1 MDNSYTGRKD
11 LVMIYCSNPFF
22 QYLTYKK
29 DIQKSINRVL
39 NSKQYV
45 LGKEVS
51 NFENEFSKFIGTKFS
66 IGVANGTDA
75 IEIGLRS
82 LGVGFGDE
90 VITVSHT
97 ANATVSAIESTGA
110 KPILI
115 DVEEDYYT
123 IDPDKI
129 AKAVNKKTKAVICVH
144 LYGQSID
151 LDSVLSICKKKDIH
165 LIEDVSQAHG
175 AMWKGKRLGS
185 FGILGTFSCYPTKNL
200 GAIGDAGIITTSNKS
215 LEKKIKMIRE
225 YGWIK
230 KFDSNCFGRNSR
242 LDEIQAAIL
251 RIKLKKLDV
260 DNKKRRNIANYYSKH
275 LNKEILITPKLRE
288 NSTHVFHQY
297 VCISSNRK
305 KLISYLKKNGIYAG
319 IHYPSPVHSQPFYLN
334 RFKNKNFVVTDK
346 ISEKIISLPIYP
358 ELKLSQAKKIVNLI
372 NRFVI

>member
-1 MDNSYTGRKD
+1 
-11 LVMIYCSNPFF
+11 
-22 QYLTYKK
+22 
-29 DIQKSINRVL
+29 
-39 NSKQYV
+39 
-45 LGKEVS
+45 
-51 NFENEFSKFIGTKFS
+51 
-66 IGVANGTDA
+66 
-75 IEIGLRS
+75 
-82 LGVGFGDE
+82 
-90 VITVSHT
+90 
-97 ANATVSAIESTGA
+97 
-110 KPILI
+110 
-115 DVEEDYYT
+115 
-123 IDPDKI
+123 
-129 AKAVNKKTKAVICVH
+129 
-144 LYGQSID
+144 
-151 LDSVLSICKKKDIH
+151 
-165 LIEDVSQAHG
+165 
-175 AMWKGKRLGS
+175 MWKGKRLGS

-305 KLISYLKKNGIYAG
+305 KLIS
-319 IHYPSPVHSQPFYLN
+319 QPFYLN